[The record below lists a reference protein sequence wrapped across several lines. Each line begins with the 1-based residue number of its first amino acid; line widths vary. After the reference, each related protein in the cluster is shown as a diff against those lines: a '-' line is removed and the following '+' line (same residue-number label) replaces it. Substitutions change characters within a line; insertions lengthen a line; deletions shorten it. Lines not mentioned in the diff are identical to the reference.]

1 MTEEMSENKMLFEI
15 AKKERPGSK
24 DYIRTLKFLHKK
36 IEVERK
42 LLELIE

>member
-1 MTEEMSENKMLFEI
+1 VEGELNENMLLFEI
-15 AKKERPGSK
+15 AKRERPGSK

-36 IEVERK
+36 MELEKR